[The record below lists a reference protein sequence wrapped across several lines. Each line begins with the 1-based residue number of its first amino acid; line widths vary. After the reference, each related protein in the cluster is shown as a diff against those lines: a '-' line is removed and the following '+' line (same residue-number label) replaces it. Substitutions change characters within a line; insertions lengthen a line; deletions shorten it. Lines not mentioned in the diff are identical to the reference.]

1 MDIPGLL
8 GRLAGLPGAINQ
20 GLLGS
25 MPVDPRLGLDPQML
39 QQARQGAGT
48 DFAMGLV
55 AGGNNPQTLLASRRG
70 ATEGFR
76 NRLIDIMREQEMA
89 RMMESRDEQQ
99 KKEAAYRATLPA
111 EVQPVADVAGLSN
124 VANQQVA
131 SMFAPAEQQ
140 LTDDIKEYNLAVKQ
154 GFKGTIQDWIIA
166 QKKAGAAST
175 TVNLPPEQSS
185 FLKGVGEKAAG
196 QLDALQTSADSAAK
210 MLGSINK
217 LKPLLSDPAFIA
229 GTLGDARLVV
239 AKALGL
245 PGATDTQA
253 YFAAVGEQVAER
265 IKAFGAGTGLSDAD
279 REFAKQIAA
288 GSIELTPAAIRKII
302 DINERSANELLD
314 KYHDRR
320 KFYSKENPEVV
331 NYFPEITVP
340 GATGVDALL
349 DKYAPRGQ

>member
-1 MDIPGLL
+1 MFKEQEFLRMDAERKKREEAANSVA
-8 GRLAGLPGAINQ
+8 RLAGEESPLLAQLAAADPQAFVGEAIKSQFATVAPGESWRVLTPQEVEQA
-20 GLLGS
+20 
-25 MPVDPRLGLDPQML
+25 GLDPRSDWQMNTATKKIDKL
-39 QQARQGAGT
+39 YSPPTA
-48 DFAMGLV
+48 
-55 AGGNNPQTLLASRRG
+55 PQT
-70 ATEGFR
+70 
-76 NRLIDIMREQEMA
+76 
-89 RMMESRDEQQ
+89 
-99 KKEAAYRATLPA
+99 
-111 EVQPVADVAGLSN
+111 N
-124 VANQQVA
+124 V
-131 SMFAPAEQQ
+131 
-140 LTDDIKEYNLAVKQ
+140 Y
-154 GFKGTIQDWIIA
+154 
-166 QKKAGAAST
+166 
-175 TVNLPPEQSS
+175 LPPEQSS

-196 QLDALQTSADSAAK
+196 QLDGLQTSADSAAK

-217 LKPLLSDPAFIA
+217 LKPLLSNPAFIA

-288 GSIELTPAAIRKII
+288 GSIELTPAAIKKII

-314 KYHDRR
+314 KYHERR
-320 KFYSKENPEVV
+320 KFYSQKNPEVV
-331 NYFPEITVP
+331 DYFPEITVP

>member
-55 AGGNNPQTLLASRRG
+55 AGGNDPRTLLASRRG

-111 EVQPVADVAGLSN
+111 EVQPVADVAGLPSR
-124 VANQQVA
+124 AG
-131 SMFAPAEQQ
+131 
-140 LTDDIKEYNLAVKQ
+140 KQ
-154 GFKGTIQDWIIA
+154 IDSDVRSGRAAAYGRHQGIQPCPSSRGSRGRFRIGSSPRSG
-166 QKKAGAAST
+166 QGPTST
-175 TVNLPPEQSS
+175 TVYLPPEQSS

-196 QLDALQTSADSAAK
+196 QLDGLQTSADSAAK

-217 LKPLLSDPAFIA
+217 LKPLLSNPAFIA

-288 GSIELTPAAIRKII
+288 GSIELTPAGDQEDHRHQRA
-302 DINERSANELLD
+302 
-314 KYHDRR
+314 
-320 KFYSKENPEVV
+320 V
-331 NYFPEITVP
+331 
-340 GATGVDALL
+340 G
-349 DKYAPRGQ
+349 